1 MLENHEYLSTIKS
14 QVLTDKTNKSL
25 QYNKYVFDVDRRLN
39 KLEIKSLIQ
48 EVFGVKVI
56 SVNSY
61 IRPGKTRRLGKFEG
75 LKNSYKRVF
84 VTLSDNKVIPFF
96 SSL

>member
-1 MLENHEYLSTIKS
+1 M
-14 QVLTDKTNKSL
+14 TDKTNKSL
-25 QYNKYVFDVDRRLN
+25 KYNTYVFDVDKRLN

-48 EVFGVKVI
+48 EVFDVKVI
-56 SVNSY
+56 SVNTS
-61 IRPGKTRRLGKFEG
+61 IKPGKSRRLGKFEG